1 MKFTT
6 QSAMIP
12 LEKGDAVSALLAIPQ
27 HFKVGMGSAF
37 AVAHGAGNDMHSPL
51 IVALSEGFARAGYLS
66 IRFNFPYRERGKKAP
81 DSQIRLMDTWRS
93 VCRYLRED
101 PACRI
106 DRIIAGGKSMG
117 GRVASE
123 MAAEG
128 MLEAERLI
136 LFGYPLHPP
145 GKREQRRDAHLY
157 RIRIPM
163 LFFAGT
169 RDSLCDLGVLKEVL
183 SCLTASWD
191 LEVIEGADHSFHRPR
206 CMETTSDETH
216 AVIVE
221 RALHWLGH

>member
-1 MKFTT
+1 
-6 QSAMIP
+6 MIP
-12 LEKGDAVSALLAIPQ
+12 LEKGDCVSALLAVPEN
-27 HFKVGMGSAF
+27 FKVGVGSAF
-37 AVAHGAGNDMHSPL
+37 ALAHGAGNDMHSPL

-101 PACRI
+101 PDCRI
-106 DRIIAGGKSMG
+106 ESIIAGGKSMG

-145 GKREQRRDAHLY
+145 GKKEQTRDAHLY
-157 RIRIPM
+157 RIHTPM

-169 RDSLCDLGVLKEVL
+169 RDPLCDLGVLKKVL
-183 SCLTASWD
+183 GCLKASWD
-191 LEVIEGADHSFHRPR
+191 LEVIEGGDHSFHPPR
-206 CMETTSDETH
+206 CMEITPEE
-216 AVIVE
+216 VYGQILE